1 MNSKNTSDKDQAQA
15 LNKTV
20 VSGSV
25 TLITKENFKDFIG
38 KKVEPECVGRF
49 AAFLTPN
56 VNILLSYLD
65 GCWYFKSPTEIDTTE
80 EVWMY
85 EETDDWTISVY
96 LADGCL
102 TDR

>member
-1 MNSKNTSDKDQAQA
+1 MKNEQLQQDQPLRETA
-15 LNKTV
+15 

-25 TLITKENFKDFIG
+25 TLITKDNFKDFIG
-38 KKVEPECVGRF
+38 KKVETECICRF
-49 AAFLTPN
+49 AAFLTPD

-65 GCWYFKSPTEIDTTE
+65 NCWYFKSPNEIDTTE

-96 LADGCL
+96 LADSSL